1 MTLMCIEIL
10 IINGSL
16 YVDEIILNIGSL
28 VEGDINPF
36 LWFTSILADISQYL
50 ILSISLVLFA
60 TMDRSHSVTQFSI
73 LDSLLDIGTNLNPI
87 DSLLTIA
94 QSLYLAHLTDMILS
108 CGVDRFLV
116 VIKSISLTRLRPLRM
131 SEPSDSHKCPGTL
144 WGHDS
149 LFVIVTIP

>member
-1 MTLMCIEIL
+1 MVHFYI
-10 IINGSL
+10 
-16 YVDEIILNIGSL
+16 
-28 VEGDINPF
+28 
-36 LWFTSILADISQYL
+36 ADISQYL

-116 VIKSISLTRLRPLRM
+116 LCKIHFVDSFKAFENVRAFWLTQMSWYTLGTWFTFRHCYYAVTWFTTLHWHSQCRLVR
-131 SEPSDSHKCPGTL
+131 
-144 WGHDS
+144 
-149 LFVIVTIP
+149 F